1 MNDLFV
7 SIKASGPWAILQIAG
22 EIDLNT
28 APKLKEAIVGS
39 MKDGFRR
46 IALDLTNVGFLD
58 STGLA
63 AMVSGIKR
71 ANEAGGGLVLIN
83 PNEHI
88 QRILSI
94 TDLEKIFPVFSNAE
108 SLPTS
113 MTAQEARS

>member
-28 APKLKEAIVGS
+28 APKLKEAIIGS
-39 MKDGFRR
+39 LKDGFRK

-63 AMVSGIKR
+63 AMVSGVRR
-71 ANEAGGGLVLIN
+71 ANEASGGLVLIN

-88 QRILSI
+88 QRILAV
-94 TDLEKIFPVFSNAE
+94 TDLGKIFPVFDNAE
-108 SLPTS
+108 SLPTT
-113 MTAQEARS
+113 MNAQQLRS